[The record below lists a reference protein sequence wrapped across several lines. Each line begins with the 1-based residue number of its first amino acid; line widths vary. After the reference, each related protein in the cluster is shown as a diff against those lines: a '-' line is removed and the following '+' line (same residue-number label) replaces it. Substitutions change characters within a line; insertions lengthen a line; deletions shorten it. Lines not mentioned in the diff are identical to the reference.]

1 MKALLLRVGI
11 DKGTDGAL
19 APIFANGTFEYIP
32 LSEKNQNTL
41 ETKTFNNTMGVN
53 GVYFS
58 QYLPKKIKH
67 RKLHFDPEFETFTYG
82 DQTAKRNYLLKLKKN
97 DLIVFYSGL
106 TPHKNQIH
114 EEGLYIIG
122 YFTVDNVIDFNKL
135 SNDEIISQSKLLKN
149 NAHIKSNSHENLVI
163 IKGQDKSSQ
172 LIKKAIL
179 ISQKKLNKIGRQ
191 YHAVSPR
198 MEKLLGITGS
208 IQRSI
213 PPRFVTGNNIE
224 HLIHLLKIE

>member
-19 APIFANGTFEYIP
+19 APIFSNGTFEYIP
-32 LSEKNQNTL
+32 LSEKNQNTQ
-41 ETKTFNNTMGVN
+41 ETKTFNNTKGVN

-58 QYLPKKIKH
+58 HYLPKKIEN

-82 DQTAKRNYLLKLKKN
+82 DQTAKRNYLLKLNKN

-106 TPHKNQIH
+106 TPHENQIY

-122 YFTVDNVIDFNKL
+122 YFTVENVIDFNTL
-135 SNDEIISQSKLLKN
+135 SGDETIYQSKILKN
-149 NAHIKSNSHENLVI
+149 NAHIKSNSLENLVI
-163 IKGQDKSSQ
+163 IKGQNKSSK
-172 LIKKAIL
+172 LIEKAIL
-179 ISQKKLNKIGRQ
+179 ISQKKLNKIGRH
-191 YHAVSPR
+191 YHAVSPT

-213 PPRFVTGNNIE
+213 PPRFVTEHSLNN
-224 HLIHLLKIE
+224 LKDILDLK